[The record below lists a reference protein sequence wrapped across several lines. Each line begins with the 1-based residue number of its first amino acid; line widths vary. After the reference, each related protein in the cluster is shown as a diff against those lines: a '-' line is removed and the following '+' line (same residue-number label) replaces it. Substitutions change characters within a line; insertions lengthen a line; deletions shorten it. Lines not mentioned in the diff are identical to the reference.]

1 MDNLDEEGKQALLND
16 DNDAFASKELTEA
29 LKEIVQGV
37 STVETAVLEEYLEV
51 KGAKEQLAFIGSHK
65 EIAWGDMEVSKNG
78 TYSKTVVKKYLLQIK
93 SRHSFEEGSYEH
105 TVVSASRLME
115 EEKELKAAIKKEEAI
130 LDAKTVETINNLTDE
145 QVLELLREKWLTPL
159 MDNLLKLPET
169 IVNTL
174 ITKIEALAKKY
185 ETTFDRVEE
194 EIAHTE
200 AALSAMIDDLTG
212 SEFDMAGL
220 AELKKLLGGGG
231 NE

>member
-1 MDNLDEEGKQALLND
+1 
-16 DNDAFASKELTEA
+16 
-29 LKEIVQGV
+29 
-37 STVETAVLEEYLEV
+37 
-51 KGAKEQLAFIGSHK
+51 
-65 EIAWGDMEVSKNG
+65 
-78 TYSKTVVKKYLLQIK
+78 
-93 SRHSFEEGSYEH
+93 
-105 TVVSASRLME
+105 ME

-130 LDAKTVETINNLTDE
+130 LDAKTVEIINNLTDE